1 MMFKL
6 EYLEDRKVIKEV
18 LRISIPAIIDTFSQI
33 LMISIDMMM
42 VGKISA
48 NAISSVGIGSAP
60 YNTVLP
66 ALMAVGVGASALITR
81 AFGANNKIEA
91 KKATVQSVFIAIPI
105 AIFLMLIFWLFSNE
119 IINFIAKDKSFD
131 LVDAISYHN
140 ITTFSFVFVLF
151 NIVFFN
157 IFRAIGRTKI
167 PMFGNALCLLVNIFL
182 NYIFIFV
189 LKKGVTG
196 AAIATMLARSTQT
209 ALSFY
214 LIFFKKTEWIS
225 LDRKDIFVDSHTM
238 KRIIKV
244 GIPAAIEQLSLRGGM
259 LIFEIMV
266 ISLGSLSYAA
276 HKIALTAESYSFGMG
291 FGISMAATALVG
303 QELGR
308 DNPKKS
314 MHNGFICMSLGMLVM
329 SSMGL
334 IFFLIPNLFV
344 SLFTKDGEVL
354 KLAGSALKIVSLCQ
368 PFLAITMVLSGALR
382 GAGATKSVL
391 LVTFL
396 GIFLVR
402 IPTTYFFLYILK
414 TGLLGAWVVMIIDL
428 IFRSAI
434 ILYIFK
440 KGRWKYL
447 KV

>member
-1 MMFKL
+1 MFNLDYMK
-6 EYLEDRKVIKEV
+6 DKNIIKEV
-18 LRISIPAIIDTFSQI
+18 LRISIPAIIDTFCQN
-33 LMISIDMMM
+33 LMVSIDMMM

-48 NAISSVGIGSAP
+48 DAISSVGIGSAP

-66 ALMAVGVGASALITR
+66 ALMAVGVGASAIISR
-81 AFGANNKIEA
+81 AFGANNKKEA
-91 KKATVQSVFIAIPI
+91 KRATVQSIFIAIPI
-105 AIFLMLIFWLFSNE
+105 ALLLMLIFWLFSNE
-119 IINFIAKDKSFD
+119 IVSFIAKDKSFN
-131 LVDAISYHN
+131 LADAISYHN

-167 PMFGNALCLLVNIFL
+167 PMLGNGMCLLINMFL

-209 ALSFY
+209 MLSFY
-214 LIFFKKTEWIS
+214 LIFFRKSEWIS
-225 LDRKDIFVDSHTM
+225 LGVKDIFTDFHTM
-238 KRIIKV
+238 KRIVKV

-266 ISLGSLSYAA
+266 ISLGSLSYAS

-291 FGISMAATALVG
+291 FGISMAATTLVG

-314 MHNGFICMSLGMLVM
+314 MQNGFICMTLGMIVM
-329 SSMGL
+329 SCMGL
-334 IFFLIPNLFV
+334 IFFIMPNLFV
-344 SLFTKDGEVL
+344 SLFTKDKEVL

-368 PFLAITMVLSGALR
+368 PFLAITMILNGALR

-396 GIFLVR
+396 GIFLIR

-428 IFRSAI
+428 IFRSAT

-440 KGRWKYL
+440 KGKWKYL